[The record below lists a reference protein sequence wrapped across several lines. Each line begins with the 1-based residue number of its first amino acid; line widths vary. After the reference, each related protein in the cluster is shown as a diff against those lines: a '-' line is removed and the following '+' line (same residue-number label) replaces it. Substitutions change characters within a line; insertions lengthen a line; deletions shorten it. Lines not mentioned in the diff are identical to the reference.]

1 MSEDTTL
8 DQSMVNEQ
16 QPDKAQENPSS
27 ENVGQLIYEAKKHRQ
42 DKAKLRDELET
53 LKNQAKENDELEL
66 KEKEEYKALSERI
79 SQERDEYKLKAD
91 EFDKFQQEF
100 RSNLIDTLSDEQKE
114 IATDLPLNKLQKF
127 VDMNKARPV
136 ATQESSSTKMAL
148 EKDAWKDMNQSDRR
162 QNWSTIVDTYKNKS

>member
-16 QPDKAQENPSS
+16 QPDQAQENPSS

-42 DKAKLRDELET
+42 DKAKLREQLEAFQ
-53 LKNQAKENDELEL
+53 NQAKESDELKL
-66 KEKEEYKALSERI
+66 KENEEYKALSERI

-91 EFDKFQQEF
+91 EFEKFQQEF
-100 RSNLIDTLSDEQKE
+100 RSNLLENLSDEQKE
-114 IATDLPLNKLQKF
+114 IAVDLPLNKLQKF
-127 VDMNKARPV
+127 VDMNKVRPI

-162 QNWSTIVDTYKNKS
+162 QNWGTIVDTYRNKS